1 LSVIKELS
9 CENATLSYRTE
20 DDEFNLELDPDSVI
34 FGITY
39 GITIPNFEE
48 TTKEIENMTVNK
60 DKSDVL
66 LSNSQIL
73 RRMK

>member
-9 CENATLSYRTE
+9 CENATLNYQTE
-20 DDEFNLELDPDSVI
+20 DDELNLELDQDSVI
-34 FGITY
+34 FGIMY
-39 GITIPNFEE
+39 GITTPKFEE

-66 LSNSQIL
+66 LSNSRIL
-73 RRMK
+73 R